1 MQKIAD
7 HPEINLSMYDA
18 VQAELFIKQF
28 NLTTAPSMVIYLDG
42 RAVGIISK
50 GFTEKGIKRQLNE
63 MTGIEFE

>member
-1 MQKIAD
+1 
-7 HPEINLSMYDA
+7 MYDA

-42 RAVGIISK
+42 CAVGIISK
-50 GFTEKGIKRQLNE
+50 GFTEKGIKRQLKE